1 MARILRQTLLAMA
14 LFGSGVAGGVWLSS
28 RGGQEW
34 LQRTPLVTWTQRA
47 GEGGGS
53 LLPWSASSPKSA
65 DSASP
70 ADAVQPSNFIAA
82 VAQKVGPAVVRID
95 ATRTV
100 ASPIDPELFNQPLFR
115 RFFGEQIPQ
124 LPQEFQQEGTGSGFI
139 IDANGL
145 ILTNAHVVEGS
156 EQVRVHLL
164 DGRTFEGKV
173 KGSDPVTDIAVIQ
186 IEGEN
191 LPTVTL
197 GNSDQVRPGDW
208 AIAIGNPLGLDNT
221 VTAGIISAI
230 GRSSG
235 QIGAANKRV
244 TFLQTDAAINP
255 GNSGGPLLDAE
266 GRVIGVNTAIFQR
279 AQGVGFAIPI
289 NRAMEIAERLIRDGR
304 VEHAFLGIRMIT
316 LNPETVARLNRDPA
330 SSTSLTVQEGVLIG
344 QVIPGSPAEQVGLR
358 EGDVIVEIDGQA
370 IRDAEQ
376 VQQLVEAAGVGTTLN
391 LRVLR
396 DGQARTFQ
404 VKTGVL
410 PVGS

>member
-14 LFGSGVAGGVWLSS
+14 LFGGGVAGGVWLSS
-28 RGGQEW
+28 RAGQAW
-34 LQRTPLVTWTQRA
+34 LQQTPLATWSQRA
-47 GEGGGS
+47 GGGVGS
-53 LLPWSASSPKSA
+53 LLPE
-65 DSASP
+65 SASP
-70 ADAVQPSNFIAA
+70 ADAVRPSNFIAA

-115 RFFGEQIPQ
+115 RFFGGQIPQ

-156 EQVRVHLL
+156 ERVRVHLL
-164 DGRTFEGKV
+164 DGRTFEGEV

-221 VTAGIISAI
+221 VTAGIISAV

-235 QIGAANKRV
+235 QIGATNKRV

-279 AQGVGFAIPI
+279 AQSVGFSIPI
-289 NRAMEIAERLIRDGR
+289 NRAMEIAEQLIRNGR

-316 LNPETVARLNRDPA
+316 LSPDLVARLNRDPA
-330 SSTSLTVQEGVLIG
+330 RPTPLTVQEGVLIG
-344 QVIPGSPAEQVGLR
+344 QVIPGSPAEQIGLQ
-358 EGDVIVEIDGQA
+358 EGDVITEIDGQA

-376 VQQLVEAAGVGTTLN
+376 VQQLVEAAGVGKTLT
-391 LRVLR
+391 LRVIR